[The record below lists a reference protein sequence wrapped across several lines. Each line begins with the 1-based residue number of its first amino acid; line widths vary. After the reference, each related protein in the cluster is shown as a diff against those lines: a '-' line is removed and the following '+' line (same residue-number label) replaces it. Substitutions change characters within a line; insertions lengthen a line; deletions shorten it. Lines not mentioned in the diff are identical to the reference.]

1 MFSFTNQDVL
11 VVGGSS
17 GVGLATAKAFAA
29 AGARVT
35 IASRSAEKLEAALKE
50 LGGEAKSQVLDTGD
64 AKAVEQFL
72 SAHTWN
78 HVVVSAAKTPS
89 GPVRQLSLD
98 DAHKA
103 MESKFWGAYRVA
115 RAARIEDG
123 GSLTI
128 VSGFLSVRPSATS
141 VLQGAI
147 NAALESLVRGMAL
160 EFSPVRVNAVSPG
173 MIRTP
178 LWHGMD
184 AEKREAM
191 FAAVA
196 EKLPAKRAGEP
207 EDIAN
212 AILYAAATPFTT
224 GSTITVDGGGSIA

>member
-1 MFSFTNQDVL
+1 MFTFTNQDVL

-17 GVGLATAKAFAA
+17 GIGLATAKAFAA

-35 IASRSAEKLEAALKE
+35 IASRSGDKLAEALKE
-50 LGGEAKSQVLDTGD
+50 LGGEAKAQVLDTGD
-64 AKAVEQFL
+64 AKAVESFL
-72 SAHTWN
+72 SARTWN

-89 GPVRQLSLD
+89 GPVRQLSLE
-98 DAHKA
+98 DAHTA

-115 RAARIEDG
+115 RAARIHDG

-178 LWHGMD
+178 LWSGMD
-184 AEKREAM
+184 AHKREAM

>member
-1 MFSFTNQDVL
+1 
-11 VVGGSS
+11 
-17 GVGLATAKAFAA
+17 LATAKAFAA

-35 IASRSAEKLEAALKE
+35 IASRSADKLDAAVKE
-50 LGGEAKSQVLDTGD
+50 LGGEANARVLDTGD
-64 AKAVEQFL
+64 AQAVEDFL

-89 GPVRQLSLD
+89 GPVRQLSLE

-115 RAARIEDG
+115 RAARIKDG

-128 VSGFLSVRPSATS
+128 VSGFLAVRPSATS

-178 LWHGMD
+178 LWSGMD

>member
-1 MFSFTNQDVL
+1 MFTFTNQDVL

-17 GVGLATAKAFAA
+17 GIGLATAKAFAA

-35 IASRSAEKLEAALKE
+35 IASRSGDRLADALKE
-50 LGGEAKSQVLDTGD
+50 LGGDATSQVLDTGD
-64 AKAVEQFL
+64 AAAVESFL
-72 SAHTWN
+72 SSRTWN

-89 GPVRQLSLD
+89 GPVRQLSLE

-103 MESKFWGAYRVA
+103 MESKFWGAYRIA
-115 RAARIEDG
+115 RAARIHDG

-178 LWHGMD
+178 LWSGME
-184 AEKREAM
+184 AGKREAM